1 MRLRRAIVSASYLRP
16 SWYSRS
22 ADDLAGSWEIPGERC
37 RHPNLPVA
45 VSLAGQL
52 SILICVL
59 MFLMSTP
66 VRAATSQS
74 LVFLDGSDPTN
85 LINDGACDPSA
96 FPDRDRVVY
105 VLHTRGGVWRLLYGN
120 TGPPRY
126 SSPSPDG
133 RWLLFSG
140 PGNGFVPPDCGPGT
154 ENGWF
159 PTGCNYLYVANL
171 MTDELL
177 RLVDIPARFY
187 QASFSPDASMI
198 AYVRATPNHP
208 GILKVMNSDG
218 SARRTLFGEDGRNSG
233 LDVER
238 EISWSPDGTRIMFSH
253 ATDLWTVDILTG
265 EVVQFTDTP
274 ARREYAPAY
283 SPDGSLIAFVSGDDS
298 YRRADI
304 WISKIEDWH
313 PMNVTNLPGNYR
325 DIAWV
330 PGDMAWVARFLLQ
343 SNSSLHS
350 ISELSQSI

>member
-96 FPDRDRVVY
+96 FPDRDRIVY

-218 SARRTLFGEDGRNSG
+218 SDGLFLGRMAEIVGWMWREKSRGHRMEPESCSHMQRTCGR
-233 LDVER
+233 
-238 EISWSPDGTRIMFSH
+238 
-253 ATDLWTVDILTG
+253 
-265 EVVQFTDTP
+265 
-274 ARREYAPAY
+274 
-283 SPDGSLIAFVSGDDS
+283 
-298 YRRADI
+298 
-304 WISKIEDWH
+304 
-313 PMNVTNLPGNYR
+313 
-325 DIAWV
+325 
-330 PGDMAWVARFLLQ
+330 
-343 SNSSLHS
+343 S
-350 ISELSQSI
+350 ISSRVKSYNSRTRPPAESMHQRTRQMAL